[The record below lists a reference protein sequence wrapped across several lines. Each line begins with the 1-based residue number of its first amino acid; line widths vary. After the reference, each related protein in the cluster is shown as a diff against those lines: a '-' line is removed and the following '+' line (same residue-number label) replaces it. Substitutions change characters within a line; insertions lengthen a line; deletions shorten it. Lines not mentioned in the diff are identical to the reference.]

1 MIEIY
6 CTLSAILPS
15 PHRSQLNSL
24 LGLLKIR
31 KNLLT
36 LGARRLEVSHHVES
50 VLGKVVTLTSHD
62 ALERVNGLGE
72 VNELTLDTSENLLGK
87 C

>member
-15 PHRSQLNSL
+15 PHRPFPINSL
-24 LGLLKIR
+24 LVLLKISQD
-31 KNLLT
+31 LLS
-36 LGARRLEVSHHVES
+36 LGLRRLKVSHHVES

-62 ALERVNGLGE
+62 ALERLNGLGE
-72 VNELTLDTSENLLGK
+72 VDEGTLDTSENL
-87 C
+87 